1 MTKQVQVQ
9 SSFYNEETQQKVDI
23 FAFCGT
29 CLVLAIAKGPNR
41 QLDGLP
47 TSFSGL
53 CHQQL
58 MFSADQIE
66 KFENSPKKVIF
77 VDE

>member
-1 MTKQVQVQ
+1 M
-9 SSFYNEETQQKVDI
+9 
-23 FAFCGT
+23 
-29 CLVLAIAKGPNR
+29 LAIAKGPNR

-58 MFSADQIE
+58 MFSANQIE
-66 KFENSPKKVIF
+66 KFEKFSEKSYFRRRVTRVSVNLGKKI
-77 VDE
+77 